1 MTAPVVV
8 KVGGHALGTPE
19 DLDTVMA
26 MVAADAGALV
36 DAGTPVVVVHGGG
49 PQIDRDLAAAGIDV
63 ETVDGLRVTSEAAV
77 DVVAT
82 VLARVN
88 GQIVEALARHGR
100 PARSVLGRHGLL
112 CARELGSPWGR
123 VGTDVVVDPAHLT
136 GGGPI
141 PVVDPV
147 ATDTH
152 GRLLNCNA
160 DVVAGAISS
169 AVGARALVL
178 LSDVSQVRE
187 DPRDPAT
194 ALRSLSR
201 AQAEELRERG
211 GIVGGMV
218 PKLAAAIEAVS
229 AGAQRVVIADAR
241 QPHALADALAGIGEH
256 TEVYA

>member
-8 KVGGHALGTPE
+8 KIGGHALGTPA
-19 DLDTVMA
+19 DLDAVVA
-26 MVAADAGALV
+26 MVAADAGILV
-36 DAGTPVVVVHGGG
+36 DAATPVVVVHGGG
-49 PQIDRDLAAAGIDV
+49 PQIDRDLATAGIAV

-77 DVVAT
+77 DVVAAA
-82 VLARVN
+82 LARVN
-88 GQIVEALARHGR
+88 GEIVAAMARHGR
-100 PARSVLGRHGLL
+100 PARPVLGRHGLL
-112 CARELGSPWGR
+112 HARELGGPWGR
-123 VGTDVVVDPAHLT
+123 VGADVVVDPAHLAAD
-136 GGGPI
+136 GAI

-147 ATDTH
+147 ATDAR

-178 LSDVSQVRE
+178 LSDVPQVRE
-187 DPRDPAT
+187 DPHDPAT

-201 AQAEELRERG
+201 AQAEELRARG

-241 QPHALADALAGIGEH
+241 APHALADALAGIGEH